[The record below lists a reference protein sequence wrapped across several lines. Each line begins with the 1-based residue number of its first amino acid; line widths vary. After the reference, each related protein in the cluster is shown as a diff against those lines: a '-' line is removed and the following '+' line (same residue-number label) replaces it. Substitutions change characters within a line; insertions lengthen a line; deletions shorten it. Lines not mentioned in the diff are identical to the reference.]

1 MRIYFYF
8 LKMVV
13 NSTCGKLSY
22 KRAIMNRDNEEMF
35 RNDLS
40 YPYYYSGST
49 FPKSGRLFLNGGIR
63 NYSCGRLY
71 LNGRLYTKS
80 SSAGVCLNGRGG
92 IYAGSFKDWA
102 KKAANT
108 LKNVA
113 KKGYSVFKKVYSPV
127 KKVLKSDFV
136 SNVINTINPAAKK
149 GMDIALNVIDSVE
162 NAIDKKSIKPVQ
174 DNKYVQEGIER
185 GKDYLI
191 NKFKKESE
199 KKLDTIK
206 QLSENPKS
214 GILPKDYEFA
224 KNILKMIDV
233 NAIKRMKSNMT
244 GGRLVNDLVNQLLIS
259 KNQDLRCGRLMID
272 NRYRKLFNIKP
283 FDIKNKL
290 SKKSLKELFNQPKM
304 ATVNSSQNYVSP
316 ISNVGG
322 VKHLINLENT
332 DSTNVSNE
340 NSGGKLKNKGSKND
354 LYELLYG
361 LK

>member
-1 MRIYFYF
+1 M
-8 LKMVV
+8 
-13 NSTCGKLSY
+13 Y
-22 KRAIMNRDNEEMF
+22 KYVDNNEM
-35 RNDLS
+35 
-40 YPYYYSGST
+40 YPYDYSYY
-49 FPKSGRLFLNGGIR
+49 PLRSGRLFLNGEYNCNSSSGL
-63 NYSCGRLY
+63 NGRLY
-71 LNGRLYTKS
+71 LNGRS
-80 SSAGVCLNGRGG
+80 
-92 IYAGSFKDWA
+92 GSFKDWA

-162 NAIDKKSIKPVQ
+162 NAIDKKSIDPIK
-174 DNKYVQEGIER
+174 DNEYVKEGVEK

-199 KKLDTIK
+199 DKLNTIK
-206 QLSENPKS
+206 QLSETPKS

-233 NAIKRMKSNMT
+233 NALKKMKSNMT
-244 GGRLVNDLVNQLLIS
+244 GGRLVKDLVNQLLIDR
-259 KNQDLRCGRLMID
+259 NQDLRCGRLMVD
-272 NRYRKLFNIKP
+272 KRYRKIFNIKP
-283 FDIKNKL
+283 FNIKNKL
-290 SKKSLKELFNQPKM
+290 NQKTLKELFDNPKI
-304 ATVNSSQNYVSP
+304 AVSN
-316 ISNVGG
+316 INDNT
-322 VKHLINLENT
+322 KHSINMENT
-332 DSTNVSNE
+332 DSSNSTKSNSTNSQMSNSTNYMSNE
-340 NSGGKLKNKGSKND
+340 NSSGRMKNNINSQVGKNRNNND

>member
-1 MRIYFYF
+1 
-8 LKMVV
+8 MVA
-13 NSTCGKLSY
+13 NNCLYRSGKLTY
-22 KRAIMNRDNEEMF
+22 KRMYKYVDNNEM
-35 RNDLS
+35 
-40 YPYYYSGST
+40 YPYDYSYY
-49 FPKSGRLFLNGGIR
+49 PLRSGRLFLNGEYNCNSSSGL
-63 NYSCGRLY
+63 NGRLY
-71 LNGRLYTKS
+71 LNGRS
-80 SSAGVCLNGRGG
+80 
-92 IYAGSFKDWA
+92 GSFKDWA

-162 NAIDKKSIKPVQ
+162 NAIDKKSIDPIK
-174 DNKYVQEGIER
+174 DNEYVKEGVEK

-199 KKLDTIK
+199 DKLNTIK
-206 QLSENPKS
+206 QLSETPKS

-233 NAIKRMKSNMT
+233 NALKKMKSNMT
-244 GGRLVNDLVNQLLIS
+244 GGRLVKDLVNQLLIDR
-259 KNQDLRCGRLMID
+259 NQDLRCGRLMVD
-272 NRYRKLFNIKP
+272 KRYRKIFNIKP
-283 FDIKNKL
+283 FNIKNKL
-290 SKKSLKELFNQPKM
+290 NQKTLKELFDNPKI
-304 ATVNSSQNYVSP
+304 AVSN
-316 ISNVGG
+316 INDNT
-322 VKHLINLENT
+322 KHSINMENT
-332 DSTNVSNE
+332 DSSNSTKSNSTNSQMSNSTNYMSNE
-340 NSGGKLKNKGSKND
+340 NSSGRMKNNINSQVGKNRNNND

>member
-1 MRIYFYF
+1 M
-8 LKMVV
+8 
-13 NSTCGKLSY
+13 Y
-22 KRAIMNRDNEEMF
+22 KYVDNNEM
-35 RNDLS
+35 
-40 YPYYYSGST
+40 YPYDYSYYS
-49 FPKSGRLFLNGGIR
+49 PRSGRLFLNGEYNCNSR
-63 NYSCGRLY
+63 LNGRLY
-71 LNGRLYTKS
+71 LNGRS
-80 SSAGVCLNGRGG
+80 
-92 IYAGSFKDWA
+92 GSFKDWA

-162 NAIDKKSIKPVQ
+162 NAIDKKSIDPIK
-174 DNKYVQEGIER
+174 DNKYVQEGVEK

-199 KKLDTIK
+199 DKLNTIK
-206 QLSENPKS
+206 QLSETPKS

-233 NAIKRMKSNMT
+233 NALKKMKSNMT
-244 GGRLVNDLVNQLLIS
+244 GGRLVKDLVNQLLIDR
-259 KNQDLRCGRLMID
+259 NQDLRCGRLMVD
-272 NRYRKLFNIKP
+272 KRYRKIFNIKP

-290 SKKSLKELFNQPKM
+290 NKKSLKELFNAPKM
-304 ATVNSSQNYVSP
+304 AAPLRVADLNTVNDN
-316 ISNVGG
+316 IGG
-322 VKHLINLENT
+322 TKHLINLENT
-332 DSTNVSNE
+332 DSVNMSKSNSTNSQLSNDKNNE
-340 NSGGKLKNKGSKND
+340 MTSGKMKNKGNRND

>member
-1 MRIYFYF
+1 
-8 LKMVV
+8 MVA
-13 NSTCGKLSY
+13 NNCLYRSGKLTY
-22 KRAIMNRDNEEMF
+22 KRMFKYVDNNEM
-35 RNDLS
+35 
-40 YPYYYSGST
+40 YPYDYSYY
-49 FPKSGRLFLNGGIR
+49 PLRSGRLFLNGEYNCNSSSGL
-63 NYSCGRLY
+63 NGRLY
-71 LNGRLYTKS
+71 LNGRS
-80 SSAGVCLNGRGG
+80 
-92 IYAGSFKDWA
+92 GSFKDWA

-162 NAIDKKSIKPVQ
+162 NAIDKKSLKPVQ
-174 DNKYVQEGIER
+174 DNEYVKEGIEK

-199 KKLDTIK
+199 DKLNTIK
-206 QLSENPKS
+206 QLSETPKS

-233 NAIKRMKSNMT
+233 NALKRMKSNMT
-244 GGRLVNDLVNQLLIS
+244 GGRLVKDLVNQLLIDR
-259 KNQDLRCGRLMID
+259 NQDLRCGRLMVD
-272 NRYRKLFNIKP
+272 KRYRKIFNIKP
-283 FDIKNKL
+283 FNIKNKL
-290 SKKSLKELFNQPKM
+290 NKKTLKELFDNPKI
-304 ATVNSSQNYVSP
+304 AVSD
-316 ISNVGG
+316 SNT
-322 VKHLINLENT
+322 KHSINMENT
-332 DSTNVSNE
+332 DSSNSTNSVKSNSTNSQMSNE
-340 NSGGKLKNKGSKND
+340 NSSGRMKNNINSQVGKNKNNND

>member
-1 MRIYFYF
+1 
-8 LKMVV
+8 MVI

-22 KRAIMNRDNEEMF
+22 QRMIMNRDNEEMF
-35 RNDLS
+35 RTDLG
-40 YPYYYSGST
+40 YPYYYSI
-49 FPKSGRLFLNGGIR
+49 PKSGRLFLNGGIQ

-71 LNGRLYTKS
+71 LNGRIY
-80 SSAGVCLNGRGG
+80 LN
-92 IYAGSFKDWA
+92 GSFKDWA

-162 NAIDKKSIKPVQ
+162 NAIDKKSIDPIK
-174 DNKYVQEGIER
+174 NNEYVQEGVEK
-185 GKDYLI
+185 GKEYLI

-199 KKLDTIK
+199 DKLNTIK
-206 QLSENPKS
+206 ELSETPKS
-214 GILPKDYEFA
+214 GILPRDYEFA

-244 GGRLVNDLVNQLLIS
+244 GGRLVKDLVNQLFIDR
-259 KNQDLRCGRLMID
+259 NQDLRCGRLMVD
-272 NRYRKLFNIKP
+272 KRYRKLFNIKP

-290 SKKSLKELFNQPKM
+290 NKKSLKELFNTPKM
-304 ATVNSSQNYVSP
+304 ASVNDT
-316 ISNVGG
+316 
-322 VKHLINLENT
+322 KHIINLENT
-332 DSTNVSNE
+332 DSANTSNE
-340 NSGGKLKNKGSKND
+340 NSGGKLKNKGNRND

>member
-1 MRIYFYF
+1 
-8 LKMVV
+8 MVV
-13 NSTCGKLSY
+13 NSSQRQASPYCGKLSY
-22 KRAIMNRDNEEMF
+22 QRMIMNRDNEEMF
-35 RNDLS
+35 RTDLN
-40 YPYYYSGST
+40 YPYYYSV
-49 FPKSGRLFLNGGIR
+49 PKSGRLFLNGGIR

-71 LNGRLYTKS
+71 LNGRIY
-80 SSAGVCLNGRGG
+80 LN
-92 IYAGSFKDWA
+92 GSFKDWA

-162 NAIDKKSIKPVQ
+162 NAIDKKSIDPIK
-174 DNKYVQEGIER
+174 NNEYVQEGVEK
-185 GKDYLI
+185 GKEYLI
-191 NKFKKESE
+191 NKFKKESAD
-199 KKLDTIK
+199 KLDTIK
-206 QLSENPKS
+206 QLSETPKS
-214 GILPKDYEFA
+214 GILPRDYEFA

-244 GGRLVNDLVNQLLIS
+244 GGRLVNDLVNQLFIDR
-259 KNQDLRCGRLMID
+259 NQDLRCGRLMVD
-272 NRYRKLFNIKP
+272 KRYRKIFNIKP

-290 SKKSLKELFNQPKM
+290 NKKTLKEIFNQPKI
-304 ATVNSSQNYVSP
+304 ADLNSN
-316 ISNVGG
+316 IGG
-322 VKHLINLENT
+322 TKHLINLENN
-332 DSTNVSNE
+332 DSTNVTNE
-340 NSGGKLKNKGSKND
+340 NSGGKIGKGKNKND

>member
-1 MRIYFYF
+1 
-8 LKMVV
+8 MVA
-13 NSTCGKLSY
+13 NNCLYRSGKLTY
-22 KRAIMNRDNEEMF
+22 KRMYKYVDNNEM
-35 RNDLS
+35 
-40 YPYYYSGST
+40 YPYDFSYY
-49 FPKSGRLFLNGGIR
+49 PLRSGRLFLNGEYKCNSSSGL
-63 NYSCGRLY
+63 NGRLY
-71 LNGRLYTKS
+71 LNGRS
-80 SSAGVCLNGRGG
+80 
-92 IYAGSFKDWA
+92 GSFKDWA

-162 NAIDKKSIKPVQ
+162 NAIDKKSLKPVQ
-174 DNKYVQEGIER
+174 DNEYIQEGIEK

-199 KKLDTIK
+199 NKLNTIK
-206 QLSENPKS
+206 ELSETPKS

-233 NAIKRMKSNMT
+233 NALKRMKSNMT
-244 GGRLVNDLVNQLLIS
+244 GGRLVNDLVNQLLIDR
-259 KNQDLRCGRLMID
+259 NQDLRCGRLMVD
-272 NRYRKLFNIKP
+272 KRYRKIFNIKP
-283 FDIKNKL
+283 FNIKNKL
-290 SKKSLKELFNQPKM
+290 NKKTLKELFDAPKM
-304 ATVNSSQNYVSP
+304 AVN
-316 ISNVGG
+316 NVDNT
-322 VKHLINLENT
+322 KHSINMENT
-332 DSTNVSNE
+332 DSSDSSKSINE
-340 NSGGKLKNKGSKND
+340 NSSGRMKNNRLNEVKNND

>member
-1 MRIYFYF
+1 
-8 LKMVV
+8 MVV
-13 NSTCGKLSY
+13 NNCLYRSGKLTY
-22 KRAIMNRDNEEMF
+22 KRMFKYVDNNEM
-35 RNDLS
+35 
-40 YPYYYSGST
+40 YPYDYSYY
-49 FPKSGRLFLNGGIR
+49 PLRSGRLFLNGEYNCNSSSGL
-63 NYSCGRLY
+63 NGRLY
-71 LNGRLYTKS
+71 LNGRS
-80 SSAGVCLNGRGG
+80 
-92 IYAGSFKDWA
+92 GSFKDWA

-162 NAIDKKSIKPVQ
+162 NAIDKKSLKPVQ
-174 DNKYVQEGIER
+174 DNEYVKEGIEK

-199 KKLDTIK
+199 DKLNTIK
-206 QLSENPKS
+206 QLSETPKS

-233 NAIKRMKSNMT
+233 NALKRMKSNMT
-244 GGRLVNDLVNQLLIS
+244 GGRLVKDLVNQLLIDR
-259 KNQDLRCGRLMID
+259 NQDLRCGRLMVD
-272 NRYRKLFNIKP
+272 KRYRKIFNIKP
-283 FDIKNKL
+283 FNIKNKL
-290 SKKSLKELFNQPKM
+290 NKKTLKELFDSPKI
-304 ATVNSSQNYVSP
+304 AVSD
-316 ISNVGG
+316 SNT
-322 VKHLINLENT
+322 KHSINMENT
-332 DSTNVSNE
+332 DSSNSTKSNSTNSQMSNE
-340 NSGGKLKNKGSKND
+340 NSSGRMKNNINSQVSRNKNNRMNEVNNND

>member
-1 MRIYFYF
+1 
-8 LKMVV
+8 MVT
-13 NSTCGKLSY
+13 NNCLYRSGKLTY
-22 KRAIMNRDNEEMF
+22 KRMFKYVDNNEM
-35 RNDLS
+35 
-40 YPYYYSGST
+40 YPYDYSYY
-49 FPKSGRLFLNGGIR
+49 PLRSGRLFLNGEYNCNSSSGL
-63 NYSCGRLY
+63 NGRLY
-71 LNGRLYTKS
+71 LNGRS
-80 SSAGVCLNGRGG
+80 
-92 IYAGSFKDWA
+92 GSFKDWA

-162 NAIDKKSIKPVQ
+162 NAIDKKSLKPVQ
-174 DNKYVQEGIER
+174 DNEYVKEGIEK

-199 KKLDTIK
+199 DKLNTIK
-206 QLSENPKS
+206 QLSETPKS

-233 NAIKRMKSNMT
+233 NALKRMKSNMT
-244 GGRLVNDLVNQLLIS
+244 GGRLVKDLVNQLLIDR
-259 KNQDLRCGRLMID
+259 NQDLRCGRLMVD
-272 NRYRKLFNIKP
+272 KRYRKIFNIKP
-283 FDIKNKL
+283 FNIKNKL
-290 SKKSLKELFNQPKM
+290 NKKTLKELFDSPKI
-304 ATVNSSQNYVSP
+304 AVSD
-316 ISNVGG
+316 SNT
-322 VKHLINLENT
+322 KHSINMENT
-332 DSTNVSNE
+332 DSSNSTKSNSTNSQMSNE
-340 NSGGKLKNKGSKND
+340 NSSGRMKNNINSQVSRNKNNRMNEVNNTD

>member
-1 MRIYFYF
+1 
-8 LKMVV
+8 MVV
-13 NSTCGKLSY
+13 NSRCGKLSY

-35 RNDLS
+35 RNDLT
-40 YPYYYSGST
+40 YPYYYSSSA
-49 FPKSGRLFLNGGIR
+49 FPKSGRLFLNGGIQ

-71 LNGRLYTKS
+71 LNGRIY
-80 SSAGVCLNGRGG
+80 LN
-92 IYAGSFKDWA
+92 GSFKDWA

-127 KKVLKSDFV
+127 KKILKSDFV
-136 SNVINTINPAAKK
+136 SNVINTINTGAKK

-191 NKFKKESE
+191 NKFKKESAD
-199 KKLDTIK
+199 KLDTIK

-290 SKKSLKELFNQPKM
+290 SKKSLKELFNQPKI
-304 ATVNSSQNYVSP
+304 ATA
-316 ISNVGG
+316 NVGG
-322 VKHLINLENT
+322 VKHLINLENN
-332 DSTNVSNE
+332 DSNTVSNE

>member
-1 MRIYFYF
+1 
-8 LKMVV
+8 MVV

-22 KRAIMNRDNEEMF
+22 QRAIMNRDNEEMF
-35 RNDLS
+35 RTDLN
-40 YPYYYSGST
+40 YPYYYSI
-49 FPKSGRLFLNGGIR
+49 PKSGRLFLNGGIR

-71 LNGRLYTKS
+71 LNGRIY
-80 SSAGVCLNGRGG
+80 LN
-92 IYAGSFKDWA
+92 GSFKDWA

-162 NAIDKKSIKPVQ
+162 NAIDKKSIDPIK
-174 DNKYVQEGIER
+174 NNEYVQEGVEK
-185 GKDYLI
+185 GKEYLI
-191 NKFKKESE
+191 NKFKKESSD
-199 KKLDTIK
+199 KLDTIK
-206 QLSENPKS
+206 QLSETPKS
-214 GILPKDYEFA
+214 GILPRDYEFA

-244 GGRLVNDLVNQLLIS
+244 GGRLVKDLVNQLFIDR
-259 KNQDLRCGRLMID
+259 NQDLRCGRLMVD
-272 NRYRKLFNIKP
+272 KRYRKIFNIKP

-304 ATVNSSQNYVSP
+304 ATVNS
-316 ISNVGG
+316 NVGDT
-322 VKHLINLENT
+322 KHLINLENN
-332 DSTNVSNE
+332 DSTQVSNE
-340 NSGGKLKNKGSKND
+340 NSGGKIGKSKNKND

>member
-1 MRIYFYF
+1 M
-8 LKMVV
+8 
-13 NSTCGKLSY
+13 Y
-22 KRAIMNRDNEEMF
+22 KYVDNNEM
-35 RNDLS
+35 
-40 YPYYYSGST
+40 YPYDYSYY
-49 FPKSGRLFLNGGIR
+49 PLRSGRLFLNGEYNCNSSSGL
-63 NYSCGRLY
+63 NGRLY
-71 LNGRLYTKS
+71 LNGRS
-80 SSAGVCLNGRGG
+80 
-92 IYAGSFKDWA
+92 GSFKDWA

-162 NAIDKKSIKPVQ
+162 NAIDKKSIDPIK
-174 DNKYVQEGIER
+174 DNEYVKEGVEK

-199 KKLDTIK
+199 DKLNTIK
-206 QLSENPKS
+206 QLSETPKS

-233 NAIKRMKSNMT
+233 NALKKMKSNMT
-244 GGRLVNDLVNQLLIS
+244 GGRLVKDLVNQLLIDR
-259 KNQDLRCGRLMID
+259 NQDLRCGRLMVD
-272 NRYRKLFNIKP
+272 KRYRKIFNIKP
-283 FDIKNKL
+283 FNIKNKL
-290 SKKSLKELFNQPKM
+290 NQKTLKELFDNPKI
-304 ATVNSSQNYVSP
+304 AVSN
-316 ISNVGG
+316 INDNT
-322 VKHLINLENT
+322 KHSINMENT
-332 DSTNVSNE
+332 DSSNSTKSNSTNSQMSNE
-340 NSGGKLKNKGSKND
+340 NSSGRMKNNINSQVGKNRNNND

>member
-1 MRIYFYF
+1 
-8 LKMVV
+8 MVI

-22 KRAIMNRDNEEMF
+22 QRMIMNRDNEEMF
-35 RNDLS
+35 RTDLG
-40 YPYYYSGST
+40 YPYYYSI
-49 FPKSGRLFLNGGIR
+49 PKSGRLFLNGGIQ

-71 LNGRLYTKS
+71 LNGRIY
-80 SSAGVCLNGRGG
+80 LN
-92 IYAGSFKDWA
+92 GSFKDWA

-162 NAIDKKSIKPVQ
+162 NAIDKKSIDPIK
-174 DNKYVQEGIER
+174 NNEYVQEGVEK
-185 GKDYLI
+185 GKEYLI

-199 KKLDTIK
+199 DKLNTIK
-206 QLSENPKS
+206 ELSETPKS
-214 GILPKDYEFA
+214 GILPRDYEFA

-244 GGRLVNDLVNQLLIS
+244 GGRLVKDLVNQLFIDR
-259 KNQDLRCGRLMID
+259 NQDLRCGRLMVD
-272 NRYRKLFNIKP
+272 KRYRKIFNIKP

-290 SKKSLKELFNQPKM
+290 NKKSLKELFNAPKM
-304 ATVNSSQNYVSP
+304 ATVNDT
-316 ISNVGG
+316 
-322 VKHLINLENT
+322 KHIINLENT
-332 DSTNVSNE
+332 DSANTSNE
-340 NSGGKLKNKGSKND
+340 NSGGKLKNKGND

>member
-1 MRIYFYF
+1 
-8 LKMVV
+8 MVA
-13 NSTCGKLSY
+13 NNCLYRSGKLTY
-22 KRAIMNRDNEEMF
+22 KRMYKYVDNNEM
-35 RNDLS
+35 
-40 YPYYYSGST
+40 YPYDYSYY
-49 FPKSGRLFLNGGIR
+49 PLRSGRLFLNGEYNCNSSSGL
-63 NYSCGRLY
+63 NGRLY
-71 LNGRLYTKS
+71 LNGRS
-80 SSAGVCLNGRGG
+80 
-92 IYAGSFKDWA
+92 GSFKDWA

-162 NAIDKKSIKPVQ
+162 NAIDKKSIDPIK
-174 DNKYVQEGIER
+174 DNEYVKEGVEK

-199 KKLDTIK
+199 DKLNTIK
-206 QLSENPKS
+206 QLSETPKS

-233 NAIKRMKSNMT
+233 NALKKMKSNMT
-244 GGRLVNDLVNQLLIS
+244 GGRLVKDLVNQLLIDR
-259 KNQDLRCGRLMID
+259 NQDLRCGRLMVD
-272 NRYRKLFNIKP
+272 KRYRKIFNIKP
-283 FDIKNKL
+283 FNIKNKL
-290 SKKSLKELFNQPKM
+290 NQKTLKELFDNPKI
-304 ATVNSSQNYVSP
+304 AVSN
-316 ISNVGG
+316 INDNT
-322 VKHLINLENT
+322 KHSINMENT
-332 DSTNVSNE
+332 DSSNSTKSNSTNSQMSNE
-340 NSGGKLKNKGSKND
+340 NSSGRMKNNINSQVGKNRNNND